1 MCQNLGYLMTE
12 GIDYNSY
19 NNIKRLSDKELEE
32 LWNSY
37 FKDRTSKRLRDQLI
51 VQYIYLA
58 RYVVG
63 RVKVTLPTTFSL
75 EDITSYGIEGLIDAV
90 EKYTIQKGA
99 RFETYA
105 LMRIRGTII
114 DKIRSQDFIPRSAR
128 KRIKDVKIVI
138 EKLKQQLG
146 RVPTSS
152 EVGNVMGIPPEKVDE
167 ILSEETTVMS
177 LYEKKNSGEES
188 LEIIDTI
195 QDYKSTT
202 PADELEQRDT
212 KKELEQALKRLP
224 ERERMIMVLYY
235 HQNMTLKEIG
245 EMLEIS
251 ESRVCQ
257 LHAQAIMKLKN
268 ILTTAKTDR
277 LQRSIV

>member
-1 MCQNLGYLMTE
+1 MPNLGYLMTE

-19 NNIKRLSDKELEE
+19 SNIKRLSDAELEE
-32 LWNSY
+32 LWNNY

-90 EKYTIQKGA
+90 EKYTLQKGA

-128 KRIKDVKIVI
+128 KRMTDVKIVI

-195 QDYKSTT
+195 QDEKAST

-245 EMLEIS
+245 EMIEIS

-268 ILTTAKTDR
+268 ILTTAKTNR
-277 LQRSIV
+277 LQQSIV

>member
-1 MCQNLGYLMTE
+1 MPNLGYLMTE

-19 NNIKRLSDKELEE
+19 SNIKRLSDAELEE
-32 LWNSY
+32 LWNNY

-58 RYVVG
+58 KYVVG

-75 EDITSYGIEGLIDAV
+75 EDITSYGIEGLINAV
-90 EKYTIQKGA
+90 EKYSFQKGA

-114 DKIRSQDFIPRSAR
+114 DKIRSQDFVPRSAR

-138 EKLKQQLG
+138 ERLKQQLG
-146 RVPTSS
+146 RVPTST
-152 EVGNVMGIPPEKVDE
+152 EVGNVMGISPEKVDE
-167 ILSEETTVMS
+167 ILAEETTLVS

-188 LEIIDTI
+188 LEIIDTVEDEKI
-195 QDYKSTT
+195 AT
-202 PADELEQRDT
+202 PAEELEQKDT

-235 HQNMTLKEIG
+235 HQNMTLKEIA
-245 EMLEIS
+245 EMLELS

-268 ILTTAKTDR
+268 ILTTTKTNR

>member
-1 MCQNLGYLMTE
+1 MTE

-195 QDYKSTT
+195 QDDKSTT

>member
-1 MCQNLGYLMTE
+1 MPNLGYLMTE

-19 NNIKRLSDKELEE
+19 SNIKRLSDAELEE
-32 LWNSY
+32 LWNNY

-75 EDITSYGIEGLIDAV
+75 EDITSYGIEGLINAV
-90 EKYTIQKGA
+90 EKYSFQKGA

-114 DKIRSQDFIPRSAR
+114 DKIRSQDFVPRSAR

-138 EKLKQQLG
+138 ERLKQQLG
-146 RVPTSS
+146 RVPTST
-152 EVGNVMGIPPEKVDE
+152 EVGNVMGISPEKVDE
-167 ILSEETTVMS
+167 ILADETTLVS

-188 LEIIDTI
+188 LEIIDTVEDEKI
-195 QDYKSTT
+195 AT
-202 PADELEQRDT
+202 PAEELEQKDT

-235 HQNMTLKEIG
+235 HQNMTLKEIA
-245 EMLEIS
+245 EMLELS

-268 ILTTAKTDR
+268 ILTTTKTNR

>member
-1 MCQNLGYLMTE
+1 MTE

-19 NNIKRLSDKELEE
+19 SNIKRLSDAELEE
-32 LWNSY
+32 LWNNY

-58 RYVVG
+58 KYVVG

-75 EDITSYGIEGLIDAV
+75 EDITSYGIEGLISAV
-90 EKYTIQKGA
+90 EKYSFQKGA

-114 DKIRSQDFIPRSAR
+114 DKIRSQDFVPRSAR

-138 EKLKQQLG
+138 ERLKQQLG
-146 RVPTSS
+146 RVPTST
-152 EVGNVMGIPPEKVDE
+152 EVGNVLGIPPEKVDE
-167 ILSEETTVMS
+167 ILAEETTVMS

-195 QDYKSTT
+195 QDEKTAT
-202 PADELEQRDT
+202 PAEELEQQDT

-235 HQNMTLKEIG
+235 HQNMTLKEIA
-245 EMLEIS
+245 EMLELS

-268 ILTTAKTDR
+268 ILTTTKTNR